1 MAGTGLLD
9 SQNVFPATS
18 GPAFPG
24 PWCHLG
30 KMAGTRLLDSQTCS
44 QSPPGLPPQGRGAS
58 SLQCSTLP
66 SDSQSSSDRSS
77 SSHLNFLP
85 ALQIVHIFQN
95 LPPPGSLLGLP
106 QPTFR
111 LPSASPVTKLTC
123 SLKSLNYLPCT
134 QWFLVLFS
142 EPVSWIVSSPRW
154 GCVFCVGNPT
164 VPNVYS
170 PG

>member
-1 MAGTGLLD
+1 MLADGYHFSPFIPSRRRTVLKT
-9 SQNVFPATS
+9 VTS
-18 GPAFPG
+18 CGSRGIIKAAAWRAFV
-24 PWCHLG
+24 
-30 KMAGTRLLDSQTCS
+30 KRK
-44 QSPPGLPPQGRGAS
+44 AS
-58 SLQCSTLP
+58 SPLQAPVLSQPDTP
-66 SDSQSSSDRSS
+66 SRARALAWDRSS